1 MNMNAR
7 TMDSSPLT
15 LIAPSGGVVAGQ
27 FYQVGEIRGFVI
39 EKAAE
44 GEPFALETCC
54 RNKDA
59 PKVTSTSWSKGDPLM
74 YDTNAA
80 GFTDVATAYTGPMVA
95 KACADAAALDATCD
109 LVLLEDALSS
119 VTGDI
124 TQVTAGTGLTGGGT
138 SGVVTVALSTGSI
151 TLLGKAD
158 AAVPAADL
166 LSLALGKGGALV
178 GLRMPEDVPESFAAV
193 ENLDEFVEA
202 LFEQFGQGV
211 SNDKDV
217 TVVIALGASSG
228 SSAADPDL
236 VTAANPSLSAPVPV
250 SGNDQV
256 IASVSIAA
264 DGAVT
269 ITTAAVETAE
279 ATFTVNVKYQDLPE
293 A

>member
-1 MNMNAR
+1 MNAR

-15 LIAPSGGVVAGQ
+15 LIAPFGGVVAGQ

-59 PKVTSTSWSKGDPLM
+59 PKVPGTNWSEGAGLM
-74 YDTNAA
+74 FDTNAA

-95 KACADAAALDATCD
+95 KACAAAATADTTCD

-151 TLLGKAD
+151 TSLGKAD

-178 GLRMPEDVPESFAAV
+178 GLRMPEGAPESFAAV

-202 LFEQFGQGV
+202 LFEQFGQD
-211 SNDKDV
+211 SSHEKDV
-217 TVVIALGASSG
+217 TVVVALGASTG

-236 VTAANPSLSAPVPV
+236 VTAANPVLSAPIPV
-250 SGNDQV
+250 SGNDQP
-256 IASVSIAA
+256 IASVGIATN
-264 DGAVT
+264 GAIT
-269 ITTAAVETAE
+269 ITTAAVETARS
-279 ATFTVNVKYQDLPE
+279 TFTVRVRYQDLPE